1 MTIII
6 DRLLIVITITI
17 IITVKI
23 IITIIII
30 IIIIYEH
37 MSFQK
42 AKRRLIIFYLWMI

>member
-1 MTIII
+1 MTMII

-30 IIIIYEH
+30 IIYEH

-42 AKRRLIIFYLWMI
+42 AKRRLIIFYLLMI